1 VGKKNSTGTS
11 YAMNQNEIPAI
22 IEGALEKRTP
32 KVIEADPAT
41 YKDAAVLIPLFCRDT
56 ELMVVLTQRTQLV
69 EHHKGQI
76 SFPGGHV
83 DASDDSYQAAALREA
98 EEEIGVQRGDVRV
111 LGPLDDQTTVASQFV
126 VHPFVGLIPYP
137 YHFEINREEVERILE
152 VPFEVFTSG
161 DYEVEGHRVAYE
173 GTTYKTPAYRYQ
185 GELIWGATAR
195 IMKDF
200 IKIVGREIGLPSSR
214 K

>member
-1 VGKKNSTGTS
+1 MPNP
-11 YAMNQNEIPAI
+11 NEIPAI
-22 IEGALEKRTP
+22 IRKALEKRTP
-32 KVIEADPAT
+32 RVIEADPAS
-41 YKDAAVLIPLFCRDT
+41 YKDAAVLIPLFRRDS
-56 ELMVVLTQRTQLV
+56 EFVVILTQRTDRV

-83 DASDDSYQAAALREA
+83 DEDDVSFKDAALREA
-98 EEEIGVQRGDVRV
+98 EEEIGLFRKDVQI

-126 VHPFVGLIPYP
+126 VHPFVGLTPYP
-137 YHFEINREEVERILE
+137 YDFESNPEEVERILE

-161 DYEVEGHRVAYE
+161 AFEVDGHQVTYE
-173 GTTYKTPAYRYQ
+173 GRTYTTPAYRYQ
-185 GELIWGATAR
+185 RDLIWGATAR

-200 IKIVGREIGLPSSR
+200 IKIVGPELGLPSSR